1 MPIANVIQRGPV
13 IYVYNEKSQTLFT
26 KTVGNGPNDG
36 VKGYTSSFVNIQMGR
51 VIYTYNEKGATT
63 GTKTVR

>member
-13 IYVYNEKSQTLFT
+13 IYVYNEKNQTLFT
-26 KTVGNGPNDG
+26 KIVGREPTDG

-63 GTKTVR
+63 GTKIV